1 MNDTTARNF
10 TLDDAVNDVEQR
22 YVHANPKSEAHYHAA
37 SQHMPGANTRTTI
50 YHDPFPVVLV
60 KGQGAKLTDLDD
72 NEYVD
77 FLGEYTAG
85 L

>member
-1 MNDTTARNF
+1 MNETTRNF
-10 TLDDAVNDVEQR
+10 TLQDAISDVEKR
-22 YVHANPKSEAHYHAA
+22 YVAANPKSEAHYQAA
-37 SQHMPGANTRTTI
+37 TKNMPGANTRTTI

-60 KGQGAKLTDLDD
+60 KGHGAKLTDLDE

-85 L
+85 LY